1 MPQIVLQGTVTS
13 CNSTVSI
20 YNNDKKEE
28 KMKKILMILMILA
41 IVSSAHAQIRM
52 RRNRP
57 LVELAPTSR
66 LYISSV
72 RFGIGADIIVNP
84 LRNFGVRFGLTE
96 ISFGEEETYFTLNQG
111 LLWVHG
117 GSLDALFY
125 LPTRGMRP
133 YVHAGFG
140 LTANGATTFVLRGGV
155 GFDYR
160 WDRGVDLFLEP
171 GILIIDPGYADTDF
185 VFRLAAGVKFGIV
198 R

>member
-1 MPQIVLQGTVTS
+1 
-13 CNSTVSI
+13 
-20 YNNDKKEE
+20 
-28 KMKKILMILMILA
+28 MKKILMILMILL
-41 IVSSAHAQIRM
+41 IVSAADAQIRA

-57 LVELAPTSR
+57 LVELAPTAR

-96 ISFGEEETYFTLNQG
+96 ISFGDDFTYFSLNHGQW
-111 LLWVHG
+111 WVQG

-140 LTANGATTFVLRGGV
+140 LAANGETSFVLRGGV

-160 WDRGVDLFLEP
+160 WDRGTDLFLEP
-171 GILIIDPGYADTDF
+171 GLLIYDPGYGDTDF
-185 VFRLAAGVKFGIV
+185 VFRLAAGVKFGIIQ
-198 R
+198 